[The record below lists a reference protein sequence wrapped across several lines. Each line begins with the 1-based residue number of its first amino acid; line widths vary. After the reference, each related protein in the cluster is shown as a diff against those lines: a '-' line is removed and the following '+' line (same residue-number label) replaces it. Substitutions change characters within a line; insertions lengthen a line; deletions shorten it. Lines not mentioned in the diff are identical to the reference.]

1 MTRIIQKELDKA
13 EEYVLNKLFGD
24 ARNPI
29 ISKKIQLFL
38 VAKKIDFET
47 FINKKIEI
55 FEEFA
60 KDFITDDGYFDG
72 EQIAK
77 LLIVQFPE
85 LRGLTLPNMKPIEL
99 AKTLDNLIGFDSL
112 GNIIQNL

>member
-38 VAKKIDFET
+38 VA
-47 FINKKIEI
+47 KKIEI